1 MAEKIVDT
9 KFEQENVN
17 PFNAPTPGES
27 LTTAPDMPKQW
38 ETPPEYTEQDEAM
51 EAVYME
57 LTSDDNLMP
66 LIQLIDDGTP
76 LDQVAQVLLYRGYT
90 KGLYTPDLMLML
102 AEPTMYLLIAI
113 ADYADIK
120 DYVLYEGEEE
130 DPDGQIYG
138 DDVEPVNM
146 DIDGDGIPDDEED
159 GAEQPKDTKEI
170 VEYDEPSEDSLPSSL
185 LSKVKSELP
194 GKIEKA
200 KESK

>member
-57 LTSDDNLMP
+57 LTSEDNLMP

-113 ADYADIK
+113 ADYANIK
-120 DYVLYEGEEE
+120 DYVLYEGEED
-130 DPDGQIYG
+130 DPDGAIYG
-138 DDVEPVNM
+138 DDVEPVEM
-146 DIDGDGIPDDEED
+146 DEVNDDEDE
-159 GAEQPKDTKEI
+159 APKPKETEEI
-170 VEYDEPSEDSLPSSL
+170 VEYDEPGEDSVSSSL
-185 LSKVKSELP
+185 LSRIKTELPDKVK
-194 GKIEKA
+194 KV
-200 KESK
+200 KENK